1 MIELRILMDEVDYAA
16 LSDWLIPM
24 LAESM
29 KDGKGGI
36 LGDVFH
42 KNPDLAAS
50 MARTVLSKLSERK
63 KEELL
68 LQLMNKYHDSILRA
82 GRSTLSEHRTGIH
95 IASFSAAA
103 ISPQE

>member
-1 MIELRILMDEVDYAA
+1 MIELRILVDEVDYAA

-36 LGDVFH
+36 LGEVFH

-50 MARTVLSKLSERK
+50 MARTVLSKMTDRK

-68 LQLMNKYHDSILRA
+68 LQLMDKHRESILRA
-82 GRSTLSEHRTGIH
+82 GRSALAEHRTGIH
-95 IASFSAAA
+95 IASFSATAVP
-103 ISPQE
+103 PQA